1 MTTQRNENGRGGRSS
16 ACSHEAVPEAFYA
29 KKMRSLSDTHPYTAV
44 RVEVRGGDF
53 RLLSGHWSAEL
64 ALKEVGERLARGE
77 KAAAYLVRC
86 DRIESD
92 SDPRLKE
99 TS

>member
-1 MTTQRNENGRGGRSS
+1 MTTQRHENGAGGRGS
-16 ACSHEAVPEAFYA
+16 ARSQEAATDTFYA
-29 KKMRSLSDTHPYTAV
+29 KKMRSLSDPYSYTAV
-44 RVEVRGGDF
+44 RVEVRDGDF
-53 RLLSGHWSAEL
+53 TLLSAHWSAEL

-77 KAAAYLVRC
+77 QAAAYLVRW
-86 DRIESD
+86 DRIESG